1 MLYLNAPMVGL
12 LVCLPPRPA
21 GNAGLRCEELRGFTN
36 RLTNI
41 SGPLF
46 LGGIAILTC
55 WLLLT
60 SSELLLVFCKDG
72 VSDGQIDPLAA
83 VQWPLCTNGSVCMGF
98 RPHGL
103 GPGFLT
109 MYLLRSIFKEC
120 RLRMLSMLLAKGGV
134 GTFGKNSRI
143 VVAMSATKCARF
155 LFSSLLILA
164 LRK

>member
-1 MLYLNAPMVGL
+1 MRHNLMFYLNAPMVGL
-12 LVCLPPRPA
+12 LVCLPPHPA

-134 GTFGKNSRI
+134 GTFGRNS
-143 VVAMSATKCARF
+143 
-155 LFSSLLILA
+155 
-164 LRK
+164 